1 MTIFRSSGASVLM
14 SVSAIEA
21 LETCLSRMSPAMRC
35 EKNSIGRC
43 RTFHINNAV
52 LQASI
57 RAFSRFDMSTVT
69 ADTNS
74 SNADNSVIAPINGY
88 IQPGFA
94 PVSS

>member
-1 MTIFRSSGASVLM
+1 
-14 SVSAIEA
+14 
-21 LETCLSRMSPAMRC
+21 MRC

-57 RAFSRFDMSTVT
+57 RAFRRFDMSTVT

-74 SNADNSVIAPINGY
+74 SNADNSVIAPING
-88 IQPGFA
+88 
-94 PVSS
+94 